1 MRKEDV
7 DSRFRGNDKVENE
20 KEKIDSLFE
29 KNIDE
34 QLAKVNWDKLS
45 AAMSSRLDEAKG
57 GKTSKSKF
65 PTVFKIAA
73 GVAAAA
79 AVVFIAVMVRTE
91 KPADLQLE
99 DGRHAVVKFVETK
112 GSASVEIIG
121 TGGRAQVLVDIGYSR
136 VGIAKA
142 HVEIIDQNGERK
154 QNGSRAAWII
164 IRMPEPALADNGA
177 NGHLRDL
184 IRLF

>member
-1 MRKEDV
+1 MK
-7 DSRFRGNDKVENE
+7 NE
-20 KEKIDSLFE
+20 KERIDLLFE
-29 KNIDE
+29 KNVEE
-34 QLAKVNWDKLS
+34 QLAEVDWDKLNAAIS
-45 AAMSSRLDEAKG
+45 ARLDEAER
-57 GKTSKSKF
+57 GKTSRGKL
-65 PTVFKIAA
+65 PTVIKIAA

-91 KPADLQLE
+91 KPMDLQFE
-99 DGRHAVVKFVETK
+99 DGQRAVVKLVETK
-112 GSASVEIIG
+112 GSASVEIIS
-121 TGGRAQVLVDIGYSR
+121 TSGRSKVLVDIGPSATS
-136 VGIAKA
+136 IAKA
-142 HVEIIDQNGERK
+142 HVEIIDQNEERK

>member
-1 MRKEDV
+1 V
-7 DSRFRGNDKVENE
+7 DSRLRGNDKMKNE
-20 KEKIDSLFE
+20 KERIDLLFE
-29 KNIDE
+29 RNVEE
-34 QLAKVNWDKLS
+34 QLAKVDWDKLN
-45 AAMSSRLDEAKG
+45 AVISSRLDEARG
-57 GKTSKSKF
+57 GKTSRTKF

-79 AVVFIAVMVRTE
+79 AVVFIAMMVRTE
-91 KPADLQLE
+91 RRMDLQFE
-99 DGRHAVVKFVETK
+99 DGQHAVVKFVEKK
-112 GSASVEIIG
+112 GSASVEIIS
-121 TGGRAQVLVDIGYSR
+121 TGGGSQVLVDIGYSR
-136 VGIAKA
+136 GGIAKA

-154 QNGSRAAWII
+154 ENGSRAAWII